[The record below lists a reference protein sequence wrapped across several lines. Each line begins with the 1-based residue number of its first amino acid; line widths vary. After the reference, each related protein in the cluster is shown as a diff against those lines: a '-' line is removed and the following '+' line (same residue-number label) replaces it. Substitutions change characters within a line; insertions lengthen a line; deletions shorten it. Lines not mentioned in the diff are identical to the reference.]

1 MGWQDILKL
10 TPKLKKLAGD
20 KDFTV
25 TYIGDEAQMK
35 EMWDASNPDSPHE
48 LRSSVPRFAKYPI
61 EEWYGVIIDVE
72 GNKKLVSV
80 SGFTIKQGKEG
91 KDFAYVGGT
100 KTAAGHTGKKYAKTV
115 REKTWSLLENIPK
128 INGIT
133 KITMQSTSFMP
144 SNSEAPSSH
153 PVIPDEVIGHFRTN
167 YKDLWGINKWVD
179 WED

>member
-10 TPKLKKLAGD
+10 TPKLKQLARD

-25 TYIGDEAQMK
+25 TYLGDEVQMK

-48 LRSSVPRFAKYPI
+48 LRSSVPRLAKYPI

-72 GNKKLVSV
+72 GNKKLVTV
-80 SGFTIKQGKEG
+80 SGFTIKEGKEG

-100 KTAAGHTGKKYAKTV
+100 KTAVGHRGKKYVKAI
-115 REKTWSLLENIPK
+115 REKTWSLLEGIPK
-128 INGIT
+128 IVGFTSEGIKT
-133 KITMQSTSFMP
+133 LALEEMNP
-144 SNSEAPSSH
+144 NDH

-167 YKDLWGINKWVD
+167 YKGLWGINKWVD